1 MVKSLK
7 GTQLVSA
14 PWLSTETHHDR
25 ACSPSLLA
33 FPEQERASGCIM
45 FNEKKGREGGWREG
59 LRCLP

>member
-14 PWLSTETHHDR
+14 PWPSTETHHDR

-33 FPEQERASGCIM
+33 FPEQERASDCIM
-45 FNEKKGREGGWREG
+45 FNEKG
-59 LRCLP
+59 